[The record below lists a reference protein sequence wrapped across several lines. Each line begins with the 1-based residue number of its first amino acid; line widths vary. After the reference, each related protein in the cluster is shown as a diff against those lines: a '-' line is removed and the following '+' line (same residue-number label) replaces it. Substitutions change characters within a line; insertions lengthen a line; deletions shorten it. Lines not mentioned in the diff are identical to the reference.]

1 MKMKKVKFLS
11 SINAKLALAA
21 VLLAGF
27 TFTSCEEEDLSVT
40 STGTGTSEVTVSLAE
55 SDGTVLTDGIAYLS
69 VYVEATDGT
78 SLDDATITVDDD
90 EYTAPI
96 SYGEDDGNTTVTVA
110 ASLDG
115 YVPGSKSVYIPTI
128 SAGQCYYLTTT
139 ITLAEVGENDYET
152 ADGEITDEALAA
164 ATTYESSKTITGE
177 YEAGV
182 TYTTYIEVEAD
193 EVGFMDEE
201 QKEALYNLIEQLTDE
216 EPVLSVNAKGGVSAL
231 AVANLDKAKAI
242 LKAAVLD
249 YAEDPGTKEI
259 KVSVIPATDC
269 TSIVISYYKTKVI
282 TEVTFSCEVSGT
294 TYAVTGNQYMYTGT
308 TVTGAVG
315 YTEEGTSH
323 TGHAHGH
330 GDETNAGGGISG
342 E

>member
-55 SDGTVLTDGIAYLS
+55 SEGTVLTDGIAYLS

-78 SLDDATITVDDD
+78 SLDDATITVDDA

-96 SYGEDDGNTTVTVA
+96 SYGETDGNTTVTVA

-164 ATTYESSKTITGE
+164 ATTYESSTTISGE

-182 TYTTYIEVEAD
+182 TYTTYIDVEAD
-193 EVGFMDEE
+193 EVGFMDET
-201 QKEALYNLIEQLTDE
+201 QKEALYSLIEQLSDDNT
-216 EPVLSVNAKGGVSAL
+216 VLSVNAKGGVSAL

-249 YAEDPGTKEI
+249 YAEDPGTKTI
-259 KVSVIPATDC
+259 KVSVIPSADC
-269 TSIVISYYKTKVI
+269 TSITISYYKTKVI
-282 TEVTFSCEVSGT
+282 TDITFSCEVSGT